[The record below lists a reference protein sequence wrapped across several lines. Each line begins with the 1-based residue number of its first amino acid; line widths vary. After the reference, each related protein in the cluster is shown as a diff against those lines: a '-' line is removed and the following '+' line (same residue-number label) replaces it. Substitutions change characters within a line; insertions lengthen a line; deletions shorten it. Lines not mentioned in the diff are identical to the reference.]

1 MPNPSNPLKWV
12 VNIRLEGV
20 NLRFYT
26 QNQPNLGQFVQKT
39 EISEMLL
46 THFVRVDTAPRG
58 FGLFVGVGFNP

>member
-12 VNIRLEGV
+12 VNICLEGV
-20 NLRFYT
+20 ILPFYT

-39 EISEMLL
+39 KISELLL
-46 THFVRVDTAPRG
+46 THFSG